1 MIGLWFFGNC
11 LIEDIFILLKI
22 DIVSVFGIGVVV
34 INNIFVIVFF
44 FFKSWCWFI
53 LNWCCLFVIIK
64 LILWKIIL
72 FWINVWVLIK

>member
-72 FWINVWVLIK
+72 FWIKVWVLIK